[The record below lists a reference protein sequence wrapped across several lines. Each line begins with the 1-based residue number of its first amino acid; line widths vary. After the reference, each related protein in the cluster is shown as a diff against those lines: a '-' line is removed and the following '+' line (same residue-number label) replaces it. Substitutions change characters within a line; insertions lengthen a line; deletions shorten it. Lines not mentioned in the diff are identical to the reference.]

1 MNLYDVMGPTAIGAG
16 VGIAYAGAAHQPL
29 AAIAVSLLLGVVAGA
44 VTFIKIR
51 KAVYGLRAAKQ
62 QTLAVLYV
70 GTFIGSGV
78 TSYLVALGSLA
89 VARHL
94 GI

>member
-16 VGIAYAGAAHQPL
+16 AGIAYASAAHQPW
-29 AAIAVSLLLGVVAGA
+29 APIAVSLLLGVIAGA
-44 VTFIKIR
+44 ATFIKIR
-51 KAVYGLRAAKQ
+51 KAVYGLKASREH
-62 QTLAVLYV
+62 TLAVLYV
-70 GTFIGSGV
+70 GTFIGTGA

>member
-16 VGIAYAGAAHQPL
+16 AGIAYASAEHQPW
-29 AAIAVSLLLGVVAGA
+29 APTAVSLLLGVIAGA

>member
-1 MNLYDVMGPTAIGAG
+1 MNLYDVIGPTAMGAG
-16 VGIAYAGAAHQPL
+16 AGIAYASTAHQPW
-29 AAIAVSLLLGVVAGA
+29 AAVAVSLLLGVIAGA
-44 VTFIKIR
+44 AMFIKIR
-51 KAVYGLRAAKQ
+51 EAVYGLRNAKKY
-62 QTLAVLYV
+62 TLAALYV
-70 GTFIGSGV
+70 GTFIGTGV